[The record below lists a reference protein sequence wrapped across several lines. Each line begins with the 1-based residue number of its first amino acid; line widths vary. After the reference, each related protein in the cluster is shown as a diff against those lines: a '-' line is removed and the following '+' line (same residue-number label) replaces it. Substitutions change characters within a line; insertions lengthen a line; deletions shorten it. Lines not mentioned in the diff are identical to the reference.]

1 MREKHCWLAGLGW
14 LKSTSEQAAKLGVN
28 VNDNCLLLCC
38 LLLVVLF
45 VSFIIY
51 TVKILFFSHNKSAEI
66 VFLFV
71 FSAKRTPRQISVV
84 LADSA
89 LAGRRRRPESWLLAA
104 GKHAGRLATFRSG
117 MSWPH
122 GVALPTT
129 TSHEFPPQPQSAACS
144 SDVRRRCSETGRAP
158 GGSRQSMRS
167 GRGPRPSVRPR
178 VASHPAPIFPALF
191 ERFSPLFPGTP
202 GPPASCPLRSACGHP
217 LADRRGSVRTGTQLS
232 ARHHTSASVPC

>member
-1 MREKHCWLAGLGW
+1 
-14 LKSTSEQAAKLGVN
+14 V
-28 VNDNCLLLCC
+28 
-38 LLLVVLF
+38 F
-45 VSFIIY
+45 
-51 TVKILFFSHNKSAEI
+51 FFSKQIRCNNISVYFFKKK
-66 VFLFV
+66 L
-71 FSAKRTPRQISVV
+71 TPRQISVV

-89 LAGRRRRPESWLLAA
+89 LAGRRRRPKSWLLAA
-104 GKHAGRLATFRSG
+104 AGKHASRLATFRSG

-144 SDVRRRCSETGRAP
+144 SDVRRRCSETGRTP

-191 ERFSPLFPGTP
+191 ERFSRAPRARQPLVLF
-202 GPPASCPLRSACGHP
+202 AARSSCGHP
-217 LADRRGSVRTGTQLS
+217 LADRRGSERTGTQLS
-232 ARHHTSASVPC
+232 ARHQSASVPC

>member
-1 MREKHCWLAGLGW
+1 MHGDKTCKPRRCRSGPTKARCQCERQLSIIILSVIV
-14 LKSTSEQAAKLGVN
+14 STFQFKCFFFPNRSVVIIFRFTFSTKL
-28 VNDNCLLLCC
+28 
-38 LLLVVLF
+38 
-45 VSFIIY
+45 
-51 TVKILFFSHNKSAEI
+51 
-66 VFLFV
+66 
-71 FSAKRTPRQISVV
+71 TPRQISVV

-89 LAGRRRRPESWLLAA
+89 LAGRRRRPKSWLLAA

-117 MSWPH
+117 MSWPL

-167 GRGPRPSVRPR
+167 GRGPRPS
-178 VASHPAPIFPALF
+178 
-191 ERFSPLFPGTP
+191 RFF
-202 GPPASCPLRSACGHP
+202 LRSLNAFPRIPRARQPLVLFAARSSCGHP

>member
-1 MREKHCWLAGLGW
+1 MGTRPASHVVVV
-14 LKSTSEQAAKLGVN
+14 AAQQKLGVN

-38 LLLVVLF
+38 LLLVSTFQF
-45 VSFIIY
+45 V
-51 TVKILFFSHNKSAEI
+51 FSENSIFHSNKSVVI
-66 VFLFV
+66 IFRLN

-89 LAGRRRRPESWLLAA
+89 LAGRRRRPKSWLLAA

-202 GPPASCPLRSACGHP
+202 GPPASCPLRSAVLLWP
-217 LADRRGSVRTGTQLS
+217 PPR
-232 ARHHTSASVPC
+232 